1 MAALIEIL
9 ESLRASKV
17 EKKAFVFGVQVG
29 DTFRSHD
36 LFSELED
43 LMIGK
48 GVVKRDETGRD
59 MVLAVSKARMPS
71 VDGLDF

>member
-1 MAALIEIL
+1 MKDDDGSLIEIL
-9 ESLRASKV
+9 KSLRASKV

-43 LMIGK
+43 LMVGK
-48 GVVKRDETGRD
+48 GVVKRDETGH
-59 MVLAVSKARMPS
+59 
-71 VDGLDF
+71 GLGGFEGEDAERGWA